1 MAKENKPF
9 DESEHT
15 NLDKLTS
22 EDESRIATRNK
33 EIHESFARY
42 WAPHLDKGVDC
53 FEALTGKSFTDQEKK
68 DMADIDK
75 IAIEVPVILPKLN
88 ILSGYQR
95 SSRRDG
101 VVVGQGG
108 EDSASAEVVNILMRS
123 VRQQN
128 NLDQERS
135 KIFQDGMITGMP
147 SFMWFDYDYTDESDK
162 DLIATAEAWNSVLP
176 SPNFTKLDLTDCNE
190 IIRTRVMDK
199 DQLVNAYPAREE
211 YIESFVKSDSVFE
224 EDTHH
229 TSADRSVLMQ
239 QANSTTGTQ
248 FTDLNTVIER
258 NYFILKVRDVYIA
271 SHSQEPEILPDD
283 WSPEAKAD
291 WEAANREYQKV
302 KRKVRTL
309 WVTTTTTE
317 GMVLENREHW
327 FQEKCFPCAMFVPAM
342 IDNSPRG
349 WVEFLISQ
357 QRMHNVGRTEYIH
370 SARFANDKTLFV
382 TEGTFTDP
390 ETAMEEKAR
399 TGGVVEVSEDKD
411 VNGDIRVVTDQG
423 GNQGMLEM
431 SNVATNDLEMVSAIN
446 PAMGGAQESANETAT
461 GFSRRITQAQTAQG
475 QYMDNMMQ
483 FDNEVHKM
491 ILKMIP
497 FVYNEER
504 VIRYVTESNEPQE
517 VVVNKV
523 EERDPMTLAVTKVVN
538 RLDASRYDYM
548 QAVGDNSVTGR
559 ENEFGAFLK
568 ISSEVLSKLPPEQ
581 WPSALKVIPNTYAK
595 EMAENMEQ
603 AKAQQEQMQQQQV
616 QQAQAF
622 EARNDAVQEEARTNV
637 NVNLKG
643 EDLQNPIAQAI
654 LAEKEVLPAEPQ
666 GQPGPMGE
674 AQQQPAMSPELMD
687 ALGGI
692 SE

>member
-1 MAKENKPF
+1 MDKQYAPL
-9 DESEHT
+9 DESQFT
-15 NLDKLTS
+15 DLDKIS
-22 EDESRIATRNK
+22 DEDERRIATKNNG
-33 EIHESFARY
+33 IHESFARY
-42 WAPHLDKGVDC
+42 WQPHLDKGIEC
-53 FEALTGKSFTDQEKK
+53 FEALTGTSFTADEKK
-68 DMADIDK
+68 EMKELDK

-108 EDSASAEVVNILMRS
+108 EDSAPAEVMNILLRS
-123 VRQQN
+123 IRQQN

-147 SFMWFDYDYTDESDK
+147 SVLWFDYDYTEESDK
-162 DLIATAEAWNSVLP
+162 DLIATAEAWNSVLL
-176 SPNFTKLDLTDCNE
+176 SPNFTKLDLSDCNE
-190 IIRTRVMDK
+190 IIRTRVMDR
-199 DQLVNAYPAREE
+199 DQLINGYPARED
-211 YIESFVKSDSVFE
+211 YINNFVRG
-224 EDTHH
+224 EDLLEDDQTH
-229 TSADRSVLMQ
+229 TSANRSELMQ
-239 QANSTTGTQ
+239 QANTGSPTQ
-248 FTDLNTVIER
+248 FSDLTTVIER
-258 NYFILKVRDVYIA
+258 NHFILMNRDVYVA
-271 SHSQEPEILPDD
+271 AHSQEPEILPDN
-283 WSPEAKAD
+283 WSKKAKSD
-291 WEAANREYQKV
+291 WEAANPEYVKV
-302 KRKVRTL
+302 KRRVKVL
-309 WVTTTTTE
+309 WVTTTTLD

-327 FQEKCFPCAMFVPAM
+327 FQEKCFPCSLFVPAM

-382 TEGTFTDP
+382 TEGTFADP
-390 ETAMEEKAR
+390 ETAMAEKSR
-399 TGGVVEVSEDKD
+399 TGGVVEISEDKD
-411 VNGDIRVVTDQG
+411 VNADIRVMADQG

-431 SNVATNDLEMVSAIN
+431 SNVASNDLEMVSAIN

-483 FDNEVHKM
+483 FDTEASKLMVKM
-491 ILKMIP
+491 VP

-504 VIRYVTESNEPQE
+504 IIRYLGEDNQAKQVTINE
-517 VVVNKV
+517 VV
-523 EERDPMTLAVTKVVN
+523 ERDPTTMAASRVAN
-538 RLDASRYDYM
+538 RLDASRYDFM

-581 WPSALKVIPNTYAK
+581 WPAALKVIPNNYAK
-595 EMAENMEQ
+595 EMAENMEAAKQ
-603 AKAQQEQMQQQQV
+603 AQEQMQQQQV
-616 QQAQAF
+616 QQAQQF
-622 EARNDAVQEEARTNV
+622 EARNDTTEGESRTNV

-643 EDLQNPIAQAI
+643 EDLQDPVALAI
-654 LAEKEVLPAEPQ
+654 LKEKEVLPSEPE
-666 GQPGPMGE
+666 GQPG
-674 AQQQPAMSPELMD
+674 QQGSEQQGAMSPELAQ

>member
-1 MAKENKPF
+1 MEKLNTPI
-9 DESEHT
+9 DESQFTDLEKIS
-15 NLDKLTS
+15 D
-22 EDESRIATRNK
+22 EDERRLANK
-33 EIHESFARY
+33 NNKIHESFARY
-42 WAPHLDKGVDC
+42 WAPHLDKGVEC
-53 FEALTGKSFTDQEKK
+53 FEALTGKSFSDQEKK
-68 DMADIDK
+68 DMLDIEK

-108 EDSASAEVVNILMRS
+108 EDSAPAEVMNILLRS
-123 VRQQN
+123 IRQQN

-147 SFMWFDYDYTDESDK
+147 SFLWFDYDYTEESDK

-176 SPNFTKLDLTDCNE
+176 SPNFTKLDLSDCNE
-190 IIRTRVMDK
+190 IIRTRVMDR
-199 DQLVNAYPAREE
+199 DQLISAYPNRED
-211 YIESFVKSDSVFE
+211 YIEGYVNGDAILE
-224 EDTHH
+224 EDVTH
-229 TSADRSVLMQ
+229 TSADRSSLMQ
-239 QANSTTGTQ
+239 QANSGTPTN
-248 FTDLNTVIER
+248 FSDLYTVHER
-258 NYFILKVRDVYIA
+258 NHFILMNRDVYIA
-271 SHSQEPEILPDD
+271 PHTQEPEILPDN
-283 WSPEAKAD
+283 WSKKAKSD
-291 WEAANREYQKV
+291 WEAANPEYVKV
-302 KRKVRTL
+302 KRRVRVL
-309 WVTTTTTE
+309 WVTTTTSC

-327 FQEKCFPCAMFVPAM
+327 FQEKCFPCSMFVPAM
-342 IDNSPRG
+342 IDNTPRG

-370 SARFANDKTLFV
+370 SARFANDKTIFA
-382 TEGTFTDP
+382 TEGTFADP
-390 ETAMEEKAR
+390 ETAMTEKAR

-411 VNGDIRVVTDQG
+411 VNADIRILPDQG

-431 SNVATNDLEMVSAIN
+431 SNVAANDLEVVSAIN

-483 FDNEVHKM
+483 FDTEASKLMVKM
-491 ILKMIP
+491 VP

-504 VIRYVTESNEPQE
+504 VIRYVTEGNEPQE
-517 VVVNKV
+517 VTINEVV
-523 EERDPMTLAVTKVVN
+523 ERDPMTMAVSKVVN

-568 ISSEVLSKLPPEQ
+568 ISGEVLSKLPPEQ
-581 WPSALKVIPNTYAK
+581 WPSALKVIPNNYAK
-595 EMAENMEQ
+595 EMAENMEA
-603 AKAQQEQMQQQQV
+603 AKQQQEQMQQQQV
-616 QQAQAF
+616 QQAQQF

-654 LAEKEVLPAEPQ
+654 LTEKEVLPAEPQ
-666 GQPGPMGE
+666 GQPGPQGE
-674 AQQQPAMSPELMD
+674 APQQAMSPELMQ